1 MLCTHLRVVG
11 RGLVRVLPVTQPRDA
26 LVSDRTVLWEAF
38 GLGLDRFGLPF
49 DPLSK
54 PARDRRVVLGG
65 PTECRERQ
73 PAADLFGDLTPVLQ
87 GRQHL
92 FVVLERGYDRHGVE
106 VLRSGPQ
113 HRWAADVYLLDNFLL
128 GSTAGDGLLEGVEVD
143 ADEVYRADVL
153 LDELLYV
160 VGVSEVGEDAA
171 VDPGVQRLDPPAEHL
186 RRAGHPADG
195 YYLHAGLR
203 ERLRGPSGRD
213 DLEPH
218 REEPPRE
225 VHDTILVRHR
235 DQRPSLHT
243 STLPKK

>member
-11 RGLVRVLPVTQPRDA
+11 RLLVRVLPVTQPRDA

-38 GLGLDRFGLPF
+38 GLTFGRFGLPS

-65 PTECRERQ
+65 PPERRERQ
-73 PAADLFGDLTPVLQ
+73 AAAGLFGDLSPVLQ
-87 GRQHL
+87 GRQYL
-92 FVVLERGYDRHGVE
+92 FVVLGRGDGRHGAE
-106 VLRSGPQ
+106 VLRRGPQ
-113 HRWAADVYLLDNFLL
+113 HRGSADVYLLDNFLL

-186 RRAGHPADG
+186 RRAGHLGDG
-195 YYLHAGLR
+195 DDLDAGLR

-213 DLEPH
+213 DLEAH

-225 VHDTILVRHR
+225 VHDTILVRYR

-243 STLPKK
+243 FALPMK